1 MAQGFEVRNDRSL
14 HPSFVFEMTH
24 WVRGCFA
31 QLWCRGGGPHVV
43 RTVPAGKSKR
53 TLLEMFYFSQI
64 LKVFSSDTG
73 TSLHRPT
80 PLYTRFRRR
89 ASPMLRAVP
98 HR

>member
-1 MAQGFEVRNDRSL
+1 MPETSPRLPFEIDD
-14 HPSFVFEMTH
+14 
-24 WVRGCFA
+24 
-31 QLWCRGGGPHVV
+31 
-43 RTVPAGKSKR
+43 TVDPTLVTGRAASKG

-73 TSLHRPT
+73 TALHRPT

-89 ASPMLRAVP
+89 ASPMLRAMP